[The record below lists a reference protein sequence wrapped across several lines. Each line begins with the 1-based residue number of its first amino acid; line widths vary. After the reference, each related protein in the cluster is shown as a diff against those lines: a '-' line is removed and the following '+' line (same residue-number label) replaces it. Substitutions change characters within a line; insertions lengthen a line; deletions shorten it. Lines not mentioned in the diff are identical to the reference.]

1 MKKHFIILWIVVV
14 IIFFIISFVE
24 YKSYVR
30 ITNNFTNNIISTL
43 VNNYPDVTEEEIIE
57 IINSSDNEA
66 SDILASFGIDINSM
80 GVLKSINDNFYRNLI
95 INSIVLLVIS
105 IVIFLLIF
113 FYDKKEK
120 RELDKII
127 DYLKELNRGNYDLK
141 IDLNSEGILSILK
154 NEIYTT
160 TVMLREM
167 ASREYLDKITLKENL
182 ANISHQLKTP
192 LTSIAILVDN
202 LCDEEVDK
210 KTELEFLNDI
220 KRQVDN
226 INYLVIVLL
235 KLSRFDANV
244 ITFKKDDINVKKL
257 ILECMKNLDVI
268 REVKNINIH
277 VSGANDVEF
286 IGDYKWESEAISNI
300 IKNAIEHTLN
310 DKNIYISFKDK
321 SIYTEIIIEDEGLG
335 MSEKEKNRIFERFYK
350 GSSTN
355 SNNFGIGLSLA
366 KEIITKDN
374 GKIIVKSEVNKG
386 TKFIIRYYKYI
397 EFKT

>member
-1 MKKHFIILWIVVV
+1 MKKHFIIVWIVVV
-14 IIFFIISFVE
+14 ITFFIISFVE
-24 YKSYVR
+24 YNSYVK
-30 ITNNFTNNIISTL
+30 ITNNFTSSIITT
-43 VNNYPDVTEEEIIE
+43 VVEKYPDVTEEEIIE

-95 INSIVLLVIS
+95 INSIVLLLIS

-192 LTSIAILVDN
+192 LTSISILVDN

-321 SIYTEIIIEDEGLG
+321 SLYTEIIIEDEGLG

-386 TKFIIRYYKYI
+386 TKFIIRYYK
-397 EFKT
+397 

>member
-1 MKKHFIILWIVVV
+1 MKKHFIIVWIVVV
-14 IIFFIISFVE
+14 ITFFIISFVD

-30 ITNNFTNNIISTL
+30 ITNNFTNNIISE
-43 VNNYPDVTEEEIIE
+43 VVKNYPDVTEEDIIE
-57 IINSSDNEA
+57 IINNSDNEA

-95 INSIVLLVIS
+95 INSIVLLIIS

-127 DYLKELNRGNYDLK
+127 DYLKELNRGNYYLK

-235 KLSRFDANV
+235 KLSRFDVNV

-386 TKFIIRYYKYI
+386 TKFIIRYYK
-397 EFKT
+397 

>member
-95 INSIVLLVIS
+95 INSIVLLLIS

-127 DYLKELNRGNYDLK
+127 DYLKEINRGNYDLK

-192 LTSIAILVDN
+192 LTSISILVDN

-321 SIYTEIIIEDEGLG
+321 SLYTEIIIEDEGLG

-386 TKFIIRYYKYI
+386 TKFIIRYYK
-397 EFKT
+397 

>member
-1 MKKHFIILWIVVV
+1 MKKHFIIVWIVVV
-14 IIFFIISFVE
+14 ITFFIISFVE
-24 YKSYVR
+24 YNSYVK
-30 ITNNFTNNIISTL
+30 ITNNFTSSIITT
-43 VNNYPDVTEEEIIE
+43 VVEKYPDVTEEEIIE

-366 KEIITKDN
+366 KEIITTDN

-386 TKFIIRYYKYI
+386 TKFIIRYYK
-397 EFKT
+397 

>member
-1 MKKHFIILWIVVV
+1 MKKHFIIVWIVVV
-14 IIFFIISFVE
+14 ITFFIISFVD

-30 ITNNFTNNIISTL
+30 ITNNFTNNIISE
-43 VNNYPDVTEEEIIE
+43 VVKNYPDVTEEEIIE

-95 INSIVLLVIS
+95 INSIVLLIIS

-310 DKNIYISFKDK
+310 GKFIYISFKDK
-321 SIYTEIIIEDEGLG
+321 SLYTEIIIEDEGLG

-386 TKFIIRYYKYI
+386 TKFIIRYYK
-397 EFKT
+397 

>member
-1 MKKHFIILWIVVV
+1 MKKHFIIVWIVVV
-14 IIFFIISFVE
+14 ITFFIISFVD

-30 ITNNFTNNIISTL
+30 ITNNFTNNIISE
-43 VNNYPDVTEEEIIE
+43 VVKNYPDVTEEEIIE

-192 LTSIAILVDN
+192 LTSISILVDN

-210 KTELEFLNDI
+210 KTEIEFLNDI

-321 SIYTEIIIEDEGLG
+321 SLYTEIIIEDEGLG

-386 TKFIIRYYKYI
+386 TKFIIRYYK
-397 EFKT
+397 

>member
-24 YKSYVR
+24 YNSYVR
-30 ITNNFTNNIISTL
+30 ITNNFTNNIISE
-43 VNNYPDVTEEEIIE
+43 VVKNYPDVTEEEIIE

-80 GVLKSINDNFYRNLI
+80 GVLKSINDNFYCNLI

-192 LTSIAILVDN
+192 LTSISILVDN

-210 KTELEFLNDI
+210 KTEIEFLNDI

-300 IKNAIEHTLN
+300 LKNAIEHTLN

-335 MSEKEKNRIFERFYK
+335 MRNSEKNRIFERFYK

-386 TKFIIRYYKYI
+386 TKFIIRYYK
-397 EFKT
+397 

>member
-1 MKKHFIILWIVVV
+1 MKKHSIILWIVVV

-30 ITNNFTNNIISTL
+30 ITNNFTNNIISE
-43 VNNYPDVTEEEIIE
+43 VVKNYPDVTEEDIIE
-57 IINSSDNEA
+57 IINNSDNEA

-80 GVLKSINDNFYRNLI
+80 GVLKSINDNFYCNLI
-95 INSIVLLVIS
+95 INSIVLLIIS

-192 LTSIAILVDN
+192 LTSISILVDN

-321 SIYTEIIIEDEGLG
+321 SLYTEIIIEDEGLG

-386 TKFIIRYYKYI
+386 TKFIIRYYK
-397 EFKT
+397 

>member
-1 MKKHFIILWIVVV
+1 MKKHFIIVWIVVV
-14 IIFFIISFVE
+14 ITFFIISFVD
-24 YKSYVR
+24 YNSYVR

-43 VNNYPDVTEEEIIE
+43 VNNYPDVTEEDIIE
-57 IINSSDNEA
+57 IINNSDNEA

-105 IVIFLLIF
+105 IVIFLLIYF
-113 FYDKKEK
+113 HDKKEK

-192 LTSIAILVDN
+192 LTSISILVDN

-300 IKNAIEHTLN
+300 IKNAIEHTIN

-321 SIYTEIIIEDEGLG
+321 SLYTEIIIEDEGLG

-386 TKFIIRYYKYI
+386 TKFIIRYYK
-397 EFKT
+397 

>member
-1 MKKHFIILWIVVV
+1 MKKHFIIVWIVVV
-14 IIFFIISFVE
+14 ITFFIISFVD

-30 ITNNFTNNIISTL
+30 ITNNFTNNIISE
-43 VNNYPDVTEEEIIE
+43 VVKNYPDVTEEEIIE

-95 INSIVLLVIS
+95 INSIVLLIIS

-192 LTSIAILVDN
+192 LTSISILVDN

-268 REVKNINIH
+268 REAKNINIH

-321 SIYTEIIIEDEGLG
+321 SLYTEIIIEDEGLG

-386 TKFIIRYYKYI
+386 TKFIIRYYK
-397 EFKT
+397 

>member
-1 MKKHFIILWIVVV
+1 MKKHFIIVWIVVV
-14 IIFFIISFVE
+14 ITFFIISFVD

-30 ITNNFTNNIISTL
+30 ITNNFTNNIISE
-43 VNNYPDVTEEEIIE
+43 VVKNYPDVTEEEIIE

-310 DKNIYISFKDK
+310 DKNMYISFKDK

-386 TKFIIRYYKYI
+386 TKFIIRYYK
-397 EFKT
+397 

>member
-1 MKKHFIILWIVVV
+1 MKKHFIIVWIVVV
-14 IIFFIISFVE
+14 ITFFIISFVE

-30 ITNNFTNNIISTL
+30 ITNNFTNNVISE
-43 VNNYPDVTEEEIIE
+43 VVKNYPDVTEEEIIE

-310 DKNIYISFKDK
+310 DKFIYISFKDK

-386 TKFIIRYYKYI
+386 TKFIIRYYK
-397 EFKT
+397 

>member
-1 MKKHFIILWIVVV
+1 MKKHFIIVWIVVV
-14 IIFFIISFVE
+14 ITFFIISFVD

-30 ITNNFTNNIISTL
+30 ITNNFTNNIISE
-43 VNNYPDVTEEEIIE
+43 VVKNYPDVTEEEIIE

-120 RELDKII
+120 RELDKIV

-167 ASREYLDKITLKENL
+167 ASREYLDKINLKENL

-192 LTSIAILVDN
+192 LTSISILVDN

-226 INYLVIVLL
+226 INYLIIVLL

-300 IKNAIEHTLN
+300 LKNAIEHTLN
-310 DKNIYISFKDK
+310 GKFIYISFKDK

-335 MSEKEKNRIFERFYK
+335 MRNSEKNRIFERFYK

-374 GKIIVKSEVNKG
+374 GKIIVKSEVGEG
-386 TKFIIRYYKYI
+386 TKFIIRYYK
-397 EFKT
+397 

>member
-24 YKSYVR
+24 YNSYVR
-30 ITNNFTNNIISTL
+30 ITNNFTNNIISE
-43 VNNYPDVTEEEIIE
+43 VVKNYPDVTEEEIIE
-57 IINSSDNEA
+57 IINSFDNEA

-80 GVLKSINDNFYRNLI
+80 GVLESINDNFYRNLI

-210 KTELEFLNDI
+210 KIELEFLNDI

-244 ITFKKDDINVKKL
+244 ITFKKDNINVKKL

-386 TKFIIRYYKYI
+386 TKFIIRYYK
-397 EFKT
+397 

>member
-1 MKKHFIILWIVVV
+1 MKKHFIIVWIVVV
-14 IIFFIISFVE
+14 ITFFIISFVD
-24 YKSYVR
+24 YNSYVR

-43 VNNYPDVTEEEIIE
+43 VNNYPDVTEEDIIE
-57 IINSSDNEA
+57 IINNSDNEA

-95 INSIVLLVIS
+95 INSIVLLLIS

-192 LTSIAILVDN
+192 LTSISILVDN

-321 SIYTEIIIEDEGLG
+321 SLYTEIIIEDEGLG

-386 TKFIIRYYKYI
+386 TKFIIRYYK
-397 EFKT
+397 

>member
-24 YKSYVR
+24 YNSYVR
-30 ITNNFTNNIISTL
+30 ITNNFTNNIISE
-43 VNNYPDVTEEEIIE
+43 VVKNYPDVTEEEIID

-66 SDILASFGIDINSM
+66 SDILESFGIDINSM

-105 IVIFLLIF
+105 IVMFLLIF

-192 LTSIAILVDN
+192 LTSISILVDN

-386 TKFIIRYYKYI
+386 TKFIIRYYK
-397 EFKT
+397 

>member
-24 YKSYVR
+24 YNSYVR
-30 ITNNFTNNIISTL
+30 ITNNFTNNIISE
-43 VNNYPDVTEEEIIE
+43 VVKNYPDVTEEEIID

-80 GVLKSINDNFYRNLI
+80 GVLESINDNFYRNLI

-167 ASREYLDKITLKENL
+167 ASREYLDKINLKENL

-192 LTSIAILVDN
+192 LTSISILVDN

-226 INYLVIVLL
+226 INYLIIVLL

-300 IKNAIEHTLN
+300 LKNAIEHTLN

-335 MSEKEKNRIFERFYK
+335 MRNSEKNRIFERFYK

-386 TKFIIRYYKYI
+386 TKFIIRYYK
-397 EFKT
+397 

>member
-66 SDILASFGIDINSM
+66 SYILASFGIDINSM

-310 DKNIYISFKDK
+310 DENIYISFKDK

-386 TKFIIRYYKYI
+386 TKFIIRYYK
-397 EFKT
+397 

>member
-1 MKKHFIILWIVVV
+1 MKKHFIIVWIVVV
-14 IIFFIISFVE
+14 ITFFIISFVD

-30 ITNNFTNNIISTL
+30 ITNNFTNNIISE
-43 VNNYPDVTEEEIIE
+43 VVKNYPDVTEEEIIE

-66 SDILASFGIDINSM
+66 SDILASFGFDINSM
-80 GVLKSINDNFYRNLI
+80 GVLKSINDNLYRNLI
-95 INSIVLLVIS
+95 INSIVLLIIS

-192 LTSIAILVDN
+192 LTSISILVDN

-321 SIYTEIIIEDEGLG
+321 SLYTEIIIEDEGLG

-355 SNNFGIGLSLA
+355 SNNFGIGLSLS

-386 TKFIIRYYKYI
+386 TKFIIRYYK
-397 EFKT
+397 

>member
-30 ITNNFTNNIISTL
+30 ITNNFTNNIISE
-43 VNNYPDVTEEEIIE
+43 VVKNYPDVTEEEIIE

-192 LTSIAILVDN
+192 LTSISILVDN

-386 TKFIIRYYKYI
+386 TKFIIRYYK
-397 EFKT
+397 

>member
-1 MKKHFIILWIVVV
+1 MKKHFIIVWIVVV
-14 IIFFIISFVE
+14 ITFFIISFVD

-30 ITNNFTNNIISTL
+30 ITNNFTNNIISE
-43 VNNYPDVTEEEIIE
+43 VVKNNYPDVTEEEIIE

-386 TKFIIRYYKYI
+386 TKFIIRYYK
-397 EFKT
+397 

>member
-24 YKSYVR
+24 YNSYVR
-30 ITNNFTNNIISTL
+30 ITNNFTNNIISE
-43 VNNYPDVTEEEIIE
+43 VVKNYPDVTEEEIID

-80 GVLKSINDNFYRNLI
+80 GVLKSINDNFYCNLI

-120 RELDKII
+120 RELDKIV

-167 ASREYLDKITLKENL
+167 ASREYLDKINLKENL

-192 LTSIAILVDN
+192 LTSISILVDN

-300 IKNAIEHTLN
+300 LKNAIEHTLN

-335 MSEKEKNRIFERFYK
+335 MRNSEKNRIFERFYK

-386 TKFIIRYYKYI
+386 TKFIIRYYK
-397 EFKT
+397 

>member
-1 MKKHFIILWIVVV
+1 MKKHFIIVWIVVV
-14 IIFFIISFVE
+14 ITFFIISFID

-30 ITNNFTNNIISTL
+30 ITNNFTNNIISE
-43 VNNYPDVTEEEIIE
+43 VVKNYPDVTEEEIIE

-66 SDILASFGIDINSM
+66 SDILASFGFDINSM

-95 INSIVLLVIS
+95 INSIVLLIIS

-192 LTSIAILVDN
+192 LTSISILVDN

-310 DKNIYISFKDK
+310 GKFIYISFKDK
-321 SIYTEIIIEDEGLG
+321 SLYTEIIIEDEGLG

-386 TKFIIRYYKYI
+386 TKFIIRYYK
-397 EFKT
+397 

>member
-1 MKKHFIILWIVVV
+1 MKKTFFIVWIVVV
-14 IIFFIISFVE
+14 ITFFIISFVA
-24 YKSYVR
+24 YNSYVR
-30 ITNNFTNNIISTL
+30 ITNNFTNNIISE
-43 VNNYPDVTEEEIIE
+43 VVKNYPDVTEEEIID
-57 IINSSDNEA
+57 IINSTDNET

-141 IDLNSEGILSILK
+141 IDLNREGILSILK

-310 DKNIYISFKDK
+310 GKFIYISFKDK
-321 SIYTEIIIEDEGLG
+321 SLYTEIIIEDEGLG

-386 TKFIIRYYKYI
+386 TKFIIRYYK
-397 EFKT
+397 

>member
-1 MKKHFIILWIVVV
+1 MKKHFIIVWIVVV
-14 IIFFIISFVE
+14 ITFFIISFVD
-24 YKSYVR
+24 YNSYVR

-43 VNNYPDVTEEEIIE
+43 VNNYPDVTEEEIVE

-66 SDILASFGIDINSM
+66 SDILASFGIDINFM

-192 LTSIAILVDN
+192 LTSISILVDN

-321 SIYTEIIIEDEGLG
+321 SLYTEIIIEDEGLG

-386 TKFIIRYYKYI
+386 TKFIIRYYK
-397 EFKT
+397 

>member
-1 MKKHFIILWIVVV
+1 MKKHFIIVWIVVV
-14 IIFFIISFVE
+14 ITFFIISFVD

-30 ITNNFTNNIISTL
+30 ITNNFTNNIISE
-43 VNNYPDVTEEEIIE
+43 VVKNYPDVTEEEIIE

-120 RELDKII
+120 RELDKIV

-192 LTSIAILVDN
+192 LTSISILVDN

-300 IKNAIEHTLN
+300 LKNAIEHTLN
-310 DKNIYISFKDK
+310 GKFIYISFKDK
-321 SIYTEIIIEDEGLG
+321 SLYTEIIIEDEGLG

-386 TKFIIRYYKYI
+386 TKFIIRYYK
-397 EFKT
+397 

>member
-24 YKSYVR
+24 YNSYVR
-30 ITNNFTNNIISTL
+30 ITNNFTNNIISE
-43 VNNYPDVTEEEIIE
+43 VVKNYPDVTEEEIID

-80 GVLKSINDNFYRNLI
+80 GVLKSINDNFYCNLI

-120 RELDKII
+120 RELDKIV

-167 ASREYLDKITLKENL
+167 ASREYLDKINLKENL

-192 LTSIAILVDN
+192 LTSISILVDN

-226 INYLVIVLL
+226 INYLIIVLL

-300 IKNAIEHTLN
+300 LKNAIEHTLN

-335 MSEKEKNRIFERFYK
+335 MRNSEKNRIFERFYK

-386 TKFIIRYYKYI
+386 TKFIIRYYK
-397 EFKT
+397 

>member
-192 LTSIAILVDN
+192 LTSISILVDN

-300 IKNAIEHTLN
+300 LKNAIEHTLN

-335 MSEKEKNRIFERFYK
+335 MRNSEKNRIFERFYK

-386 TKFIIRYYKYI
+386 TKFIIRYYK
-397 EFKT
+397 

>member
-1 MKKHFIILWIVVV
+1 MKKHFIIVWIVVV
-14 IIFFIISFVE
+14 ITFFIISFVD

-30 ITNNFTNNIISTL
+30 ITNNFTNNIISE
-43 VNNYPDVTEEEIIE
+43 VVKNYPDVTEEEIIE
-57 IINSSDNEA
+57 IINSFDNEA

-321 SIYTEIIIEDEGLG
+321 SLYTEIIIEDEGLG

-386 TKFIIRYYKYI
+386 TKFIIRYYK
-397 EFKT
+397 

>member
-1 MKKHFIILWIVVV
+1 MKKHFIIVWIVVV
-14 IIFFIISFVE
+14 ITFFIISFVD

-30 ITNNFTNNIISTL
+30 ITNNFTNNIISE
-43 VNNYPDVTEEEIIE
+43 VVKNYPDVTEEEIIE

-80 GVLKSINDNFYRNLI
+80 GVLESINDNFYRNLI
-95 INSIVLLVIS
+95 INSIVLLIIS

-386 TKFIIRYYKYI
+386 TKFIIRYYK
-397 EFKT
+397 

>member
-1 MKKHFIILWIVVV
+1 MKKTFFIVWIVVV
-14 IIFFIISFVE
+14 ITFFIISFVE

-30 ITNNFTNNIISTL
+30 ITNNFTNNIISE
-43 VNNYPDVTEEEIIE
+43 VVKNYPDVTEEEIIE

-66 SDILASFGIDINSM
+66 SDILVSFGIDINSM

-192 LTSIAILVDN
+192 LTSISILVDN

-210 KTELEFLNDI
+210 KTEIEFLNDI

-310 DKNIYISFKDK
+310 DKFIYISFKDK

-386 TKFIIRYYKYI
+386 TKFIIRYYK
-397 EFKT
+397 

>member
-95 INSIVLLVIS
+95 INSIVLLIIS

-244 ITFKKDDINVKKL
+244 ITFKKDNINVKKL

-386 TKFIIRYYKYI
+386 TKFIIRYYK
-397 EFKT
+397 

>member
-1 MKKHFIILWIVVV
+1 MKKHFIIVWIVVV
-14 IIFFIISFVE
+14 ITFFIISFVE

-30 ITNNFTNNIISTL
+30 ITNNFTNNVISTL

-95 INSIVLLVIS
+95 IISIVLLVIS

-192 LTSIAILVDN
+192 LTSISILVDN

-300 IKNAIEHTLN
+300 LKNAIEHTLN
-310 DKNIYISFKDK
+310 GKFIYISFKDK

-386 TKFIIRYYKYI
+386 TKFIIRYYK
-397 EFKT
+397 

>member
-1 MKKHFIILWIVVV
+1 MKKTFFIVWIV
-14 IIFFIISFVE
+14 IIITFFIISFVE
-24 YKSYVR
+24 YNSYVK

-95 INSIVLLVIS
+95 INSIVLLIIS

-192 LTSIAILVDN
+192 LTSISILVDN

-300 IKNAIEHTLN
+300 LKNAIEHTLN
-310 DKNIYISFKDK
+310 GKFIYISFKDK

-386 TKFIIRYYKYI
+386 TKFIIRYYK
-397 EFKT
+397 

>member
-1 MKKHFIILWIVVV
+1 MKKHFIIVWIVVV
-14 IIFFIISFVE
+14 ITFFIISFVD
-24 YKSYVR
+24 YNSYVR

-120 RELDKII
+120 RELDKIV

-192 LTSIAILVDN
+192 LTSISILVDN

-300 IKNAIEHTLN
+300 LKNAIEHTLN
-310 DKNIYISFKDK
+310 GKFIYISFKDK

-335 MSEKEKNRIFERFYK
+335 MNEKEKNRIFERFYK

-374 GKIIVKSEVNKG
+374 GKIIVKSEVGEG
-386 TKFIIRYYKYI
+386 TKFIIRYYK
-397 EFKT
+397 

>member
-192 LTSIAILVDN
+192 LTSISILVDN

-321 SIYTEIIIEDEGLG
+321 SLYTEIIIEDEGLG

-386 TKFIIRYYKYI
+386 TKFIIRYYK
-397 EFKT
+397 

>member
-1 MKKHFIILWIVVV
+1 MKKHFIIVWIVVV
-14 IIFFIISFVE
+14 ITFFIISFVD

-30 ITNNFTNNIISTL
+30 ITNNFTNNIISE
-43 VNNYPDVTEEEIIE
+43 VVKNYPDVTEEEIIE

-105 IVIFLLIF
+105 IVIFLLIYF
-113 FYDKKEK
+113 HDKKEK

-386 TKFIIRYYKYI
+386 TKFIIRYYK
-397 EFKT
+397 

>member
-1 MKKHFIILWIVVV
+1 MKKHFIIVWIVVV
-14 IIFFIISFVE
+14 ITFFIISFVE

-30 ITNNFTNNIISTL
+30 ITNNFTNNIISE
-43 VNNYPDVTEEEIIE
+43 VVKNYPDVTEEEIIE

-192 LTSIAILVDN
+192 LTSISILVDN

-310 DKNIYISFKDK
+310 GKFIYISFKDK
-321 SIYTEIIIEDEGLG
+321 SLYTEIIIEDEGLG

-386 TKFIIRYYKYI
+386 TKFIIRYYK
-397 EFKT
+397 

>member
-1 MKKHFIILWIVVV
+1 MKKHFIIVWIVVV

-24 YKSYVR
+24 YNSYVR
-30 ITNNFTNNIISTL
+30 ITNNFTNNIISE
-43 VNNYPDVTEEEIIE
+43 VVKNYPDVTEEEIIE
-57 IINSSDNEA
+57 IINSFDNEA

-192 LTSIAILVDN
+192 LTSISILVDN

-386 TKFIIRYYKYI
+386 TKFIIRYYK
-397 EFKT
+397 